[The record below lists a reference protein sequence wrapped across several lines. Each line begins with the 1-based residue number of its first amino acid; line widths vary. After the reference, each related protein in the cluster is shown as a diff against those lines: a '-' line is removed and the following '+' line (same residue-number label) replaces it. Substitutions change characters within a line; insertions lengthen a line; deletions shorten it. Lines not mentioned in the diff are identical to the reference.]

1 MEEKVYMKGYKAFK
15 PGLVCDPEGNRF
27 QYAENTVFE
36 MEESPVVCQRGFH
49 FCKYP
54 LDVLDYYPLINNDGT
69 TNEFA
74 QVEALDDCVT
84 DDDKKYST
92 RKIRIGAKF
101 GVKELV
107 QAAVTFDYTSIKR
120 KDGEVLANKKD
131 CAQMASSG
139 NCAKMASSG
148 DYAQMASSGDYA
160 QMASSGNCAKMASS
174 GDYAKMASSG
184 YSAKMASSGYS
195 AQMASSGY
203 SAQMASSGNC
213 AKMAS
218 SGYSAKMASSG
229 NCAKMASS
237 GENAVVM
244 CAGNDSKAKA
254 KKGSWITLSEWYC
267 VNGEYTPVCVKTERV
282 DGERIKEDTW
292 YKLCG
297 GEFVEVQ

>member
-15 PGLVCDPEGNRF
+15 PGLVCDPGGNRF

-54 LDVLDYYPLINNDGT
+54 LDVLDYYPLINDDGT
-69 TNEFA
+69 MNEFA

-84 DDDKKYST
+84 DDDAKYST

-101 GVKELV
+101 GLDELV
-107 QAAVTFDYTSIKR
+107 QAAVTFDYTSIKH

-131 CAQMASSG
+131 
-139 NCAKMASSG
+139 
-148 DYAQMASSGDYA
+148 Y
-160 QMASSGNCAKMASS
+160 AKMASS

-184 YSAKMASSGYS
+184 DS

-203 SAQMASSGNC
+203 YAKMASSGDSAQMASSGDS
-213 AKMAS
+213 AQMAS
-218 SGYSAKMASSG
+218 SGDS
-229 NCAKMASS
+229 AKMASS

-254 KKGSWITLSEWYC
+254 KKGSWITLSEWDL
-267 VNGEYTPVCVKTERV
+267 VNGKYTPVCVKTERV

-292 YKLCG
+292 YKLCD

>member
-1 MEEKVYMKGYKAFK
+1 MEEKVYMIGYKAFN
-15 PGLVCDPEGNRF
+15 PGLVCNPDGNRF

-36 MEESPVVCQRGFH
+36 MEESPVVCKRGFH

-54 LDVLDYYPLINNDGT
+54 LDVLDYYPLINDDGT
-69 TNEFA
+69 MNEFA

-101 GVKELV
+101 GLKELV

-120 KDGEVLANKKD
+120 KDGEVLTKELDYAH
-131 CAQMASSG
+131 MASSG
-139 NCAKMASSG
+139 ESVMMESSG
-148 DYAQMASSGDYA
+148 EYAQMASSGCSA
-160 QMASSGNCAKMASS
+160 KMVSSGY
-174 GDYAKMASSG
+174 YAKMV
-184 YSAKMASSGYS
+184 
-195 AQMASSGY
+195 
-203 SAQMASSGNC
+203 
-213 AKMAS
+213 
-218 SGYSAKMASSG
+218 
-229 NCAKMASS
+229 SS

-254 KKGSWITLSEWYC
+254 KKGSWITLSEWDY
-267 VNGEYTPVCVKTERV
+267 VNDKYTPVCVKTERV

-297 GEFVEVQ
+297 GEFVEVH

>member
-15 PGLVCDPEGNRF
+15 PGLVCDPEGRRF

-54 LDVLDYYPLINNDGT
+54 LDVLDYYPLINDDGT
-69 TNEFA
+69 MNEFA

-101 GVKELV
+101 GLKELV

-131 CAQMASSG
+131 S
-139 NCAKMASSG
+139 
-148 DYAQMASSGDYA
+148 
-160 QMASSGNCAKMASS
+160 
-174 GDYAKMASSG
+174 
-184 YSAKMASSGYS
+184 
-195 AQMASSGY
+195 
-203 SAQMASSGNC
+203 
-213 AKMAS
+213 
-218 SGYSAKMASSG
+218 
-229 NCAKMASS
+229 AKMASS

-254 KKGSWITLSEWYC
+254 KKGSWITLSEWDC
-267 VNGEYTPVCVKTERV
+267 VNGKYIPVCVKTERV
-282 DGERIKEDTW
+282 DGKRIKEDTW

>member
-1 MEEKVYMKGYKAFK
+1 MKGYKAFK

-54 LDVLDYYPLINNDGT
+54 LDVLDYYPLINSDGT
-69 TNEFA
+69 MNEFA

-92 RKIRIGAKF
+92 RKILIGAKL
-101 GVKELV
+101 GLKELV

-120 KDGEVLANKKD
+120 KDGEVLANKKNS
-131 CAQMASSG
+131 AQMASSG
-139 NCAKMASSG
+139 
-148 DYAQMASSGDYA
+148 Y
-160 QMASSGNCAKMASS
+160 
-174 GDYAKMASSG
+174 YAKMASSG
-184 YSAKMASSGYS
+184 YSAH
-195 AQMASSGY
+195 
-203 SAQMASSGNC
+203 
-213 AKMAS
+213 
-218 SGYSAKMASSG
+218 
-229 NCAKMASS
+229 MASS

-244 CAGNDSKAKA
+244 CAGNYSKAKA
-254 KKGSWITLSEWYC
+254 KKRSWITLSEWDY
-267 VNGEYTPVCVKTERV
+267 VNGEYIPVCVKTERV

-292 YKLCG
+292 YKLSG

>member
-1 MEEKVYMKGYKAFK
+1 MEEKVYMIGYKAFK

-36 MEESPVVCQRGFH
+36 MEESPVVCRRGFH

-54 LDVLDYYPLINNDGT
+54 LDVLDYYPLINDDGT
-69 TNEFA
+69 VNEFA

-101 GVKELV
+101 GLKELV

-131 CAQMASSG
+131 
-139 NCAKMASSG
+139 
-148 DYAQMASSGDYA
+148 
-160 QMASSGNCAKMASS
+160 
-174 GDYAKMASSG
+174 
-184 YSAKMASSGYS
+184 S

-203 SAQMASSGNC
+203 SAQ
-213 AKMAS
+213 
-218 SGYSAKMASSG
+218 
-229 NCAKMASS
+229 MASS

-254 KKGSWITLSEWYC
+254 KKGSWITLSEWDY
-267 VNGEYTPVCVKTERV
+267 VNDKYTPVFVKTERV

-292 YKLCG
+292 YKLRG
-297 GEFVEVQ
+297 GEFVEVE

>member
-54 LDVLDYYPLINNDGT
+54 LDVLDYYPLINDDGT
-69 TNEFA
+69 MNEFA

-101 GVKELV
+101 GLKELV
-107 QAAVTFDYTSIKR
+107 QAAVTFDYTSIKH
-120 KDGEVLANKKD
+120 KDREALANKK
-131 CAQMASSG
+131 
-139 NCAKMASSG
+139 N
-148 DYAQMASSGDYA
+148 
-160 QMASSGNCAKMASS
+160 
-174 GDYAKMASSG
+174 
-184 YSAKMASSGYS
+184 S

-203 SAQMASSGNC
+203 YAQ
-213 AKMAS
+213 MAS

-229 NCAKMASS
+229 NSAQMASSGNSAQMASSGNSAQMASSGYYAQMASSGNSAKMASFGNS
-237 GENAVVM
+237 AQMASSGNSAKMASFGENAVVM

-254 KKGSWITLSEWYC
+254 KKGSWITLSEWDW
-267 VNGEYTPVCVKTERV
+267 VNDMYTPVCVKTERV
-282 DGERIKEDTW
+282 DGERIKGDTW

-297 GEFVEVQ
+297 GEFVEVE

>member
-69 TNEFA
+69 MNEFA
-74 QVEALDDCVT
+74 RVEALDDCVT

-107 QAAVTFDYTSIKR
+107 QAAGTFDYTSIKH
-120 KDGEVLANKKD
+120 KDGEVLANKK
-131 CAQMASSG
+131 
-139 NCAKMASSG
+139 

-160 QMASSGNCAKMASS
+160 QMASSGDSAKMASS
-174 GDYAKMASSG
+174 GDSAKMASSGDSAKMASSGYYAKMASSG
-184 YSAKMASSGYS
+184 YYAKMASSGYY
-195 AQMASSGY
+195 AKMASSGNF
-203 SAQMASSGNC
+203 AQMASSGNF

-218 SGYSAKMASSG
+218 SGK
-229 NCAKMASS
+229 
-237 GENAVVM
+237 NAVVM
-244 CAGNDSKAKA
+244 CAGYDSEAKA
-254 KKGSWITLSEWYC
+254 KKGSWITLSEWDW
-267 VNGEYTPVCVKTERV
+267 VNGKYTPVCVKTERV

>member
-15 PGLVCDPEGNRF
+15 PGLVCDPGGNRF

-54 LDVLDYYPLINNDGT
+54 LDVLDYYPLINDDGT
-69 TNEFA
+69 MNEFA

-101 GVKELV
+101 GLKELV

-131 CAQMASSG
+131 
-139 NCAKMASSG
+139 
-148 DYAQMASSGDYA
+148 
-160 QMASSGNCAKMASS
+160 
-174 GDYAKMASSG
+174 
-184 YSAKMASSGYS
+184 
-195 AQMASSGY
+195 
-203 SAQMASSGNC
+203 SAQMASSGN
-213 AKMAS
+213 
-218 SGYSAKMASSG
+218 SARMASSG
-229 NCAKMASS
+229 NYAQMASS

-244 CAGNDSKAKA
+244 CAGYDSQAKA
-254 KKGSWITLSEWYC
+254 KKGSWITLSEWDC
-267 VNGEYTPVCVKTERV
+267 LNGKYTLVCVKTERV

>member
-1 MEEKVYMKGYKAFK
+1 MEEKVYMIGYKAFK

-36 MEESPVVCQRGFH
+36 MEESPVVCRRGFH

-54 LDVLDYYPLINNDGT
+54 LDVLDYYPLINDDGT
-69 TNEFA
+69 VNEFA

-101 GVKELV
+101 GLKELV

-131 CAQMASSG
+131 SAQ
-139 NCAKMASSG
+139 
-148 DYAQMASSGDYA
+148 
-160 QMASSGNCAKMASS
+160 
-174 GDYAKMASSG
+174 
-184 YSAKMASSGYS
+184 MASSGYS

-203 SAQMASSGNC
+203 SAQ
-213 AKMAS
+213 
-218 SGYSAKMASSG
+218 
-229 NCAKMASS
+229 MASS

-254 KKGSWITLSEWYC
+254 KKGSWITLSEWDY
-267 VNGEYTPVCVKTERV
+267 VNDKYTPVFVKTERV

-292 YKLCG
+292 YKLRG
-297 GEFVEVQ
+297 GEFVEVE

>member
-54 LDVLDYYPLINNDGT
+54 LDVLDYYPLINDDGT

-120 KDGEVLANKKD
+120 KDGEVLENKKN
-131 CAQMASSG
+131 S
-139 NCAKMASSG
+139 
-148 DYAQMASSGDYA
+148 
-160 QMASSGNCAKMASS
+160 
-174 GDYAKMASSG
+174 AKMASSG
-184 YSAKMASSGYS
+184 YSAKMASSGNSAQMASSGNSAKMASSGYSAKMASSGNSAQMASSGDSAQMASSGNS

-203 SAQMASSGNC
+203 SAQMASSGNY
-213 AKMAS
+213 AQMAS
-218 SGYSAKMASSG
+218 Y
-229 NCAKMASS
+229 

-254 KKGSWITLSEWYC
+254 KKGSWITLSELDY
-267 VNGEYTPVCVKTERV
+267 VNGKYTPVCVKTERV

-297 GEFVEVQ
+297 GEFVEVD